1 MKRITDIEILEPY
14 KLKVKFSDNTERI
27 CDLTRFLDKGAFKE
41 LKDFNLFKRVKN
53 TGFSAEWPNGVDL
66 SSDTLQSI

>member
-1 MKRITDIEILEPY
+1 MKKIISIEILEPY
-14 KLKVKFSDNTERI
+14 KMKIRFSDNTERI
-27 CDLTRFLDKGAFKE
+27 CDLTLFLDKGAFME

-53 TGFSAEWPNGVDL
+53 TGFSVEWPNGVDL